1 MVLEGVIV
9 YGNDMK
15 VGGVKIIR
23 GVLGGGKKFLFP
35 LSPPHRMAG
44 HWVNLANTNNV
55 SIPYNVY
62 YVK

>member
-15 VGGVKIIR
+15 VGGGATRNSFVYGR
-23 GVLGGGKKFLFP
+23 PKKVIC
-35 LSPPHRMAG
+35 LSPPHRMAAL
-44 HWVNLANTNNV
+44 WVNLANTNKI

>member
-1 MVLEGVIV
+1 MGVIV

-15 VGGVKIIR
+15 VGGSTII
-23 GVLGGGKKFLFP
+23 LGCLYGRPKKVISLVP
-35 LSPPHRMAG
+35 AHRMAG
-44 HWVNLANTNNV
+44 HAVNLANTNKV